1 MKTDLAKILTV
12 SGTHGLFEYV
22 APTAAGGAIAEALSD
37 RKRSSFSHNSRI
49 STLADIAIYTSEGEM
64 KLAEVFEALHKILG
78 NSEAPSSKSPQ
89 SEIVSLFS
97 KAIPNYDA
105 DRFYVSHMKKVVDWY
120 NELFKFASLE
130 FMTDEEREA
139 AAKESETQN
148 ED

>member
-49 STLADIAIYTSEGEM
+49 STLADIAIFTSEGEL
-64 KLAEVFEALHKILG
+64 KLADVFDAMHKVLG
-78 NSEAPSSKSPQ
+78 DSEAPSSKSSQ
-89 SEIVSLFS
+89 NELVSLFK

-105 DRFYVSHMKKVVDWY
+105 DRFYVSHMKKVVEWY
-120 NELFKFASLE
+120 NELAKFASLD
-130 FMTDEEREA
+130 FMSDEEREA
-139 AAKESETQN
+139 AAKAEMEQK
-148 ED
+148 